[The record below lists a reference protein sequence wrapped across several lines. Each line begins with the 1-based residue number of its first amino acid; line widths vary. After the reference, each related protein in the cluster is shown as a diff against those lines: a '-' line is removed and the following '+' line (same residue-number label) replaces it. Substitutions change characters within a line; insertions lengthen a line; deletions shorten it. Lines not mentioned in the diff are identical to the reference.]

1 MKKRDY
7 IYIVTTYCAFTLS
20 ILLGLGFIFQA
31 IRIYDKDNLPMY
43 SKDIVSTY
51 LLQLLPLIIIFILI
65 VIFLGIYVV
74 IKNISNKQFV
84 KIFNKERYQ
93 TIIKNYDFKQLLEN
107 KDFKK
112 EHILRLIIKIIN
124 YVVCGSCL
132 LICLIYMFTNNHLN
146 SMEAPT
152 PQIIDLFV
160 HFLPWIG
167 ISLISGL
174 ICIYVNDYS
183 YLRSINTIKKLRR
196 QHGEKKHRAERSL
209 SKCGSDDETSCDGRG
224 GLRIRPA
231 GTPWHREGYGVQ
243 KSRHP
248 LRGGKYPSHRG
259 SKWAGSFRFHIAKS
273 LPWALRALRRGVR
286 CRHRR
291 NAGSHRAD
299 PRSAWDAVPELRY
312 HV

>member
-7 IYIVTTYCAFTLS
+7 IYIVTTYCALTIS

-65 VIFLGIYVV
+65 VIFLGVYVV

-124 YVVCGSCL
+124 YVICGSCL

-183 YLRSINTIKKLRR
+183 YLRSINNIKKLEI
-196 QHGEKKHRAERSL
+196 EKQNKKYVPCKYEKYILIGTQIFFVCL
-209 SKCGSDDETSCDGRG
+209 SITLIIVGIFNKEVQDVYNKAANICTECI
-224 GLRIRPA
+224 GL
-231 GTPWHREGYGVQ
+231 G
-243 KSRHP
+243 
-248 LRGGKYPSHRG
+248 
-259 SKWAGSFRFHIAKS
+259 
-273 LPWALRALRRGVR
+273 
-286 CRHRR
+286 
-291 NAGSHRAD
+291 
-299 PRSAWDAVPELRY
+299 
-312 HV
+312 